1 MSFTIC
7 LSCGGI
13 LCSKHNYGPRIEDD
27 DNDTDYVPRID
38 DYDSNEDSLSFED
51 HNKSDESKDNKKDM

>member
-7 LSCGGI
+7 LSCGGFI
-13 LCSKHNYGPRIEDD
+13 CSKHKYGSGIEDD
-27 DNDTDYVPRID
+27 VNDTDYVPGID

-51 HNKSDESKDNKKDM
+51 HNRSDESKDNKKDM